1 MLEYNICYS
10 SDSNYAE
17 QLAVS
22 MASILCNADKQEKI
36 NFYILDGGLS
46 SQDKQNIEILKN
58 IKDFSINYLEINE
71 EDFKSCPIL
80 KEKDEKYSSYHVTLP
95 TYFRFKLASL
105 LPKIDK
111 ILYLDCDVIVRS
123 SLDEL
128 YSIPNKDIAALMIL
142 DAESKQES
150 KRINSKNYFNAGV
163 MLINLDYWR
172 KNNVEKRLF
181 KYAKENADSIL
192 WQDQD
197 VINIVL
203 QNEIKKVSEKWNFQ
217 YFLYEKIDVKKLAD
231 VKIFHLAG
239 RFKPWLIPFDHP
251 VYNYYYYY
259 LVMTPWKNKAIQY
272 KEMAM
277 GKTLKNNIGGRETNI
292 LVNATDADLQKV
304 YSEFDKIYKT
314 FDEVKTVIHNESDL
328 KISKVYEEISKNY
341 EFTKNIVS
349 EVSEKDTAKTDEKI
363 SKVYEEISKNYEY
376 TNEKIGNEIQIINE
390 KILSE
395 IDVKTQNSQKETEDK
410 VSKVYEEISKN
421 YEFTKNIV
429 SEISEKDTV
438 KTDEKISKVYEEISK
453 NYEYTNEKI
462 GNEIQIINEKI
473 LSEIDVKTQ
482 NSQKETEDKV
492 SKVYEEISKN
502 YEFTKNI
509 VSEISEKDTA
519 KTDEKISKVYEEIS
533 KNYEYTNEKIGNEIQ
548 IVNEKML
555 SEIDIKTQNSQK
567 ETDGKIS
574 KVYEEISKNYE
585 FTNEVKDSINSEI
598 QAIKVDIVNTNQEI
612 EKSKNETIE
621 KTTELV
627 NSNLKQLTENVE
639 KNNQLIDSKIKNI
652 TGDLKNIYETFVFEK
667 NSINGKLNDLE
678 KNLFNELDNHKKS
691 ILMVEQEIKKN
702 SDYFESLVEETQF
715 KLDDKIQNLSVK
727 SQQISDDLNIQKQE
741 MFSAKKDIQILNTGI
756 ENLNND
762 VQNAKKSIEN
772 KITDVYSYTN
782 EQMNKAFTE
791 INENYKLVD
800 AKIDKRSYENYLN
813 VQNAVQQIDGL
824 RYVVDNKTDKQEL
837 DASLESA
844 YEKIQMLEVDYQ
856 NKLIEMRNVFEDE
869 LNKQRIKYEKK
880 LIEMENI
887 ISSMDEKYQ
896 PKKKSIFTKLR
907 ERLNNK

>member
-349 EVSEKDTAKTDEKI
+349 E
-363 SKVYEEISKNYEY
+363 
-376 TNEKIGNEIQIINE
+376 
-390 KILSE
+390 
-395 IDVKTQNSQKETEDK
+395 
-410 VSKVYEEISKN
+410 
-421 YEFTKNIV
+421 
-429 SEISEKDTV
+429 ISEKDTV

-548 IVNEKML
+548 IVNEKIL
-555 SEIDIKTQNSQK
+555 SEIDVKTQNSQK
-567 ETDGKIS
+567 ETDEKIS

-585 FTNEVKDSINSEI
+585 YTNEVKDSINSEI

-856 NKLIEMRNVFEDE
+856 NKLLEMKNVFEDE